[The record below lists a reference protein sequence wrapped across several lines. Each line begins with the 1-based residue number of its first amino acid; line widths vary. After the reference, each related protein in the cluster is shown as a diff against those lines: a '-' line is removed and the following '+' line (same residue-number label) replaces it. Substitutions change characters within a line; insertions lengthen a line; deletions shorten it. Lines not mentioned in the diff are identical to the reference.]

1 MAAPLFGLALDHR
14 TDDSQ
19 SIESLEVVVLVVE
32 EDTDEVEMG
41 GKCSWGDGSKP
52 S

>member
-1 MAAPLFGLALDHR
+1 MKARDASASKNNFYL
-14 TDDSQ
+14 T
-19 SIESLEVVVLVVE
+19 ESLKVVVLVVE